1 VQLATALCLRNGLRT
16 PDGVYSLSLT
26 AKDHNP
32 HVAREVVNEQQ
43 EVSLSFGCSRCHQA
57 TQVPVHELEPLLG
70 SKARLLEK
78 GEPPLHRQHADVTE
92 LLHVVKAQHAS
103 YHPLGTEP
111 LQGLEVKMPEVLVPL
126 PRLVSQ

>member
-1 VQLATALCLRNGLRT
+1 VQLATALCLCSGLRT
-16 PDGVYSLSLT
+16 PDGVCSLSLA

-32 HVAREVVNEQQ
+32 HVAGEVVNEQQ
-43 EVSLSFGCSRCHQA
+43 EVSSSFGCSRCHQA

-70 SKARLLEK
+70 LKARLLGK
-78 GEPPLHRQHADVTE
+78 GEPPLHHQHADVTE
-92 LLHVVKAQHAS
+92 LLHVVKARHAS

-126 PRLVSQ
+126 PRLVSR